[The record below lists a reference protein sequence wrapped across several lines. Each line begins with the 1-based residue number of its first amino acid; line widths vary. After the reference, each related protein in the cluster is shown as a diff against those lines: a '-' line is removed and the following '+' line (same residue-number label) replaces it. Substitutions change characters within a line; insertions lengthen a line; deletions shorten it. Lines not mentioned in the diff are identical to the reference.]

1 MSSYDRQRSRS
12 RDRYDADH
20 KGSQDYYND
29 RNYDHQS
36 ARTLAIMVGIAV
48 RHLKRKIEALPIMEL
63 FAMIMTTITTVE
75 IIMEEAMA
83 AETTDDRR
91 DGGDHYG
98 KKRGR
103 SPPPSVSQSDD
114 KLPVL
119 KDDPRINAD
128 GVKEGGKA
136 VKAKGGG
143 RNTESF
149 DPRSTLVRPSM
160 RVVVGPNKPVYDKKL
175 KHDDV
180 VIVPEFFC
188 KEDDWSLYYK
198 LVEEMREVQ
207 QAEHNPDNKGSE
219 WISWHEGAHLISK
232 NPKGSATY
240 NAIQAKISTY
250 FGIENDKVGT
260 RFNWY
265 RDSSDWKPFHHD
277 SAAFNPQRAKNQE
290 HHRRGL
296 FRGHT

>member
-1 MSSYDRQRSRS
+1 MADYSRDRSRS
-12 RDRYDADH
+12 RDRYNRRD
-20 KGSQDYYND
+20 
-29 RNYDHQS
+29 YDHDRRDS
-36 ARTLAIMVGIAV
+36 RDYG
-48 RHLKRKIEALPIMEL
+48 RDDWR
-63 FAMIMTTITTVE
+63 
-75 IIMEEAMA
+75 
-83 AETTDDRR
+83 DDRR
-91 DGGDHYG
+91 GGEKENRGGFANYGARIDDRDDRRSGDHYGGKSDGRRDDRRGGGDHYG

-103 SPPPSVSQSDD
+103 SPPPVMPQNDD
-114 KLPVL
+114 ALPVM
-119 KDDPRINAD
+119 KDDPRINAE
-128 GVKEGGKA
+128 GKKEGGKA

-160 RVVVGPNKPVYDKKL
+160 RIVVGPNKPVYDKPL

-188 KEDDWSLYYK
+188 KEDDWALYYK

-207 QAEHNPDNKGSE
+207 NAESNPDKKGSE

-232 NPKGSATY
+232 NPKGSSTY
-240 NAIQAKISTY
+240 NEIQAKISKY
-250 FGIENDKVGT
+250 FEIENDKVGT

-277 SAAFNPQRAKNQE
+277 SAVQQR
-290 HHRRGL
+290 R
-296 FRGHT
+296 